1 MAKRKRLN
9 IVRKS
14 GKSQTDKQLVGSSN
28 NVNHNINEEYAQ
40 SGVDTREN
48 LMVASLNHQNYQ
60 SQPEQQIQVGS
71 QVESHISFNGMSSLP
86 KDTILRRK
94 RSSAVRKSSN
104 SQAKEKQILD
114 SSNEVN
120 QNKYSYSKT
129 KEFAQFEADTTENL
143 MLASLNRQNDV
154 PQSEQQIYMGSHV
167 EYPNSFSRMDESL
180 PKDTI
185 GRHTTRLSARKSGKA
200 QAEEQLINSSNA
212 VNRNNHNINVKYAQI
227 GRGTKGNL
235 MVASL
240 SNQNDESQPEQQF
253 QVGSL
258 PKDTIGRN
266 MRFKAVQKGGKART
280 KEPLID
286 SSEVRDTR
294 EKLMAGSLSHQNHE
308 SQPEQQ
314 IQVGSH
320 AEYPISFGRMGKS
333 LPKDTMGRRTRL
345 KDVRKIGK
353 AQAEEQLFDSYPAVN
368 QTNYNIHEKSA
379 QFGGVSAGGN
389 LKVASL
395 NHQSDQSQSEQVL
408 VGSHVESPISFD
420 TTGKRRRLNTV
431 RKSGIAQA
439 EEQLIDSSN
448 AVNENNHNMNEKSAQ
463 LGGASL
469 NHQNYQSQSE
479 QVQVGSHVK
488 SPISFGRMNKRL
500 PNDTMGKHRRLNSVR
515 KSGKAQAEEQ
525 LIDSSNAVNQNNNNI
540 YEKSALGGV
549 STSGNLMGAS
559 LNHHNVQSQSEQ
571 VQVGSHVDSPISFG
585 RMSKRLP
592 KDTMARRKRPTAVQK
607 SGRSQAE
614 KQSINS
620 SIEVNRNNHNIN
632 EERDQFVGDTRG
644 NLMAAS
650 LTHQS
655 HRSQSQQ
662 QVPVE
667 NQVESPISFG
677 RMGKSLPKDTMGKGR
692 RLNAVRKSGKAQAEE
707 QLINSFNTVNQNNHN
722 MHENSAQLVGGNLMG
737 ASLNH
742 RNDQS
747 QSEQVQVESHVES
760 PISFDRMSKR
770 LPRDTMERRKR
781 PNAVRKSGRS
791 QAEKQLIDSSF
802 EVNQNNHN
810 INEECDQF
818 VGANANTRGNLMVA
832 SHNHQSDRSP
842 SQQQIPLESRVEN
855 SISFVRVRQSL
866 SKGQTRVRG
875 YSRMLDVWNLPDGEF
890 IRVEVDSLGNPIEWE
905 GKKLLNAIGSL
916 ARKHQYAP
924 INILSWKDMPELNIT
939 NMLDLIQSKFHFVPT
954 LTDQTKQILKDNLSA
969 KWRQFKH
976 DLKEKGYDE
985 NKTEEEMAANIPD
998 RRVDPSQYRALVHHW
1013 CSQKGQKI
1021 SNINKRNRSKYEDVH
1036 CMGTKSLPRF
1046 IHEVTEANG
1055 VQPSRAEIYIQ
1066 TRTRKDGRIVTEKAA
1081 NVIGELKKHMV
1092 ETSSSCTPQMPQD
1105 STNWANDIY
1114 SKVRGPEKRGSV
1126 RCLGKVPRV
1135 SNTSSQSPNVE
1146 NRVIKLENL
1155 LGNLVSVL
1163 QTRFSADQQINDVLQ
1178 AIAQEVPAAIAPS
1191 TPNDSS
1197 VKLVLEEGFDIIIR
1211 DMMVTHEELD

>member
-14 GKSQTDKQLVGSSN
+14 GKPQTDKQLVDSSN
-28 NVNHNINEEYAQ
+28 EVNHNINEEYEQ
-40 SGVDTREN
+40 FGVDTREN

-60 SQPEQQIQVGS
+60 PQSEQQIQVGS
-71 QVESHISFNGMSSLP
+71 QVESHISFNGMCSSLP

-94 RSSAVRKSSN
+94 RSSAVRNSSN

-120 QNKYSYSKT
+120 QHKYSYSKA
-129 KEFAQFEADTTENL
+129 KEFAQFEAVDTRENL
-143 MLASLNRQNDV
+143 MLASLIRQNDV
-154 PQSEQQIYMGSHV
+154 PQSEQQIYTGSHV
-167 EYPNSFSRMDESL
+167 EHPISFGRMGESL
-180 PKDTI
+180 PEDTI
-185 GRHTTRLSARKSGKA
+185 VRRTTRLSARKSGKA

-212 VNRNNHNINVKYAQI
+212 VNQNNHNINVKYAKI
-227 GRGTKGNL
+227 GRGTKNNL
-235 MVASL
+235 MVVSL
-240 SNQNDESQPEQQF
+240 NNQNDESRSEQQF

-258 PKDTIGRN
+258 PKDTTGRN
-266 MRFKAVQKGGKART
+266 IRFKAVQKGGKAHT
-280 KEPLID
+280 NEQLID
-286 SSEVRDTR
+286 NSNVGDTR
-294 EKLMAGSLSHQNHE
+294 EKLVAGSLSHQNHE

-333 LPKDTMGRRTRL
+333 LPKDTMGRCTRL
-345 KDVRKIGK
+345 NDVRKIGK
-353 AQAEEQLFDSYPAVN
+353 SQAEEQLIDSSPVVH
-368 QTNYNIHEKSA
+368 QTNYSIHEKSA
-379 QFGGVSAGGN
+379 QLGGVSTRGN
-389 LKVASL
+389 LKIASL
-395 NHQSDQSQSEQVL
+395 NHQSDQLQSEQVP
-408 VGSHVESPISFD
+408 VGSHVESPISFGRMNKRLPKD
-420 TTGKRRRLNTV
+420 TMGKRRRLNTV

-448 AVNENNHNMNEKSAQ
+448 AVNENSHNINEKSAQ

-479 QVQVGSHVK
+479 QVQVGSHVE
-488 SPISFGRMNKRL
+488 SPISFGRMSKRL
-500 PNDTMGKHRRLNSVR
+500 PKDTMGKHRRLNAVR
-515 KSGKAQAEEQ
+515 KSGKAQSEEQ
-525 LIDSSNAVNQNNNNI
+525 LIDSSNAVNQNNHNI
-540 YEKSALGGV
+540 YEKSAQLGGV

-571 VQVGSHVDSPISFG
+571 VQVGSHVDSPISFS
-585 RMSKRLP
+585 RTSKRLP
-592 KDTMARRKRPTAVQK
+592 KDTMERRKRPNAVQK

-614 KQSINS
+614 KQLINS
-620 SIEVNRNNHNIN
+620 SIEVNRNHHNIN
-632 EERDQFVGDTRG
+632 EEYDQFVGDTRE

-655 HRSQSQQ
+655 HRSQFQQ

-667 NQVESPISFG
+667 NQVETSISLG
-677 RMGKSLPKDTMGKGR
+677 RVGQRLPKDTTGKRR

-707 QLINSFNTVNQNNHN
+707 QLIDSFNAVGQNNHN
-722 MHENSAQLVGGNLMG
+722 MHEKSAQLGG
-737 ASLNH
+737 
-742 RNDQS
+742 D
-747 QSEQVQVESHVES
+747 
-760 PISFDRMSKR
+760 
-770 LPRDTMERRKR
+770 
-781 PNAVRKSGRS
+781 
-791 QAEKQLIDSSF
+791 
-802 EVNQNNHN
+802 
-810 INEECDQF
+810 
-818 VGANANTRGNLMVA
+818 TRGNLMVA
-832 SHNHQSDRSP
+832 SLNHQSDRSP
-842 SQQQIPLESRVEN
+842 SVQQIPVESRVETC
-855 SISFVRVRQSL
+855 SVGRMSQSL

-875 YSRMLDVWNLPDGEF
+875 YTRMLDVWNLPDGEF
-890 IRVEVDSLGNPIEWE
+890 IRVEVDSLGNPIGWE

-954 LTDQTKQILKDNLSA
+954 LTDQTKQILKDNLSS

-1021 SNINKRNRSKYEDVH
+1021 SNINKRNRSKYEDIH

-1046 IHEVTEANG
+1046 IHEATEANG
-1055 VQPSRAEIYIQ
+1055 AQPSRAEIYIQ
-1066 TRTRKDGRIVTEKAA
+1066 TRTRKDGSIVTEKAA
-1081 NVIGELKKHMV
+1081 DVIGELKKHMV
-1092 ETSSSCTPQMPQD
+1092 EASSSRTPQIPQD

-1126 RCLGKVPRV
+1126 RCLGKVPRL
-1135 SNTSSQSPNVE
+1135 SNTLSRNPNVE
-1146 NRVIKLENL
+1146 NRVVKLENL

-1163 QTRFSADQQINDVLQ
+1163 QTRFSADKQINDVLQ
-1178 AIAQEVPAAIAPS
+1178 AIAQEVPAAAPS
-1191 TPNDSS
+1191 TPDDSS
-1197 VKLVLEEGFDIIIR
+1197 GNYQQTTSDSYSS
-1211 DMMVTHEELD
+1211 DSY

>member
-14 GKSQTDKQLVGSSN
+14 GKPQTDKQLVDSSN
-28 NVNHNINEEYAQ
+28 EVNHNINEEYEQ
-40 SGVDTREN
+40 FGVDTREN
-48 LMVASLNHQNYQ
+48 QMVASLNHQNYQ
-60 SQPEQQIQVGS
+60 PQSEQQIQVGS
-71 QVESHISFNGMSSLP
+71 QVESHISFNGMCSSLP

-94 RSSAVRKSSN
+94 RSSAVRNSSN

-120 QNKYSYSKT
+120 QHKYSYSKA
-129 KEFAQFEADTTENL
+129 KEFAQFEAVDTRENL
-143 MLASLNRQNDV
+143 MLASLIRQNDV
-154 PQSEQQIYMGSHV
+154 PQSEQQIYTGSHV
-167 EYPNSFSRMDESL
+167 EHPISFGRMGESL
-180 PKDTI
+180 PEDTI
-185 GRHTTRLSARKSGKA
+185 VRRTTRLSARKSGKA

-212 VNRNNHNINVKYAQI
+212 VSQNNHNINVKYAKI
-227 GRGTKGNL
+227 GRGTKNNL
-235 MVASL
+235 MVVSL
-240 SNQNDESQPEQQF
+240 NNQNDESQSEQQF

-258 PKDTIGRN
+258 PKDTTGRN
-266 MRFKAVQKGGKART
+266 IKFKAVQK
-280 KEPLID
+280 
-286 SSEVRDTR
+286 DTR
-294 EKLMAGSLSHQNHE
+294 GKLMAGSLSHQNHE

-333 LPKDTMGRRTRL
+333 LPKDTMGRCTRL
-345 KDVRKIGK
+345 NDVRKIGK
-353 AQAEEQLFDSYPAVN
+353 SQAEEQLIDSSPVVH
-368 QTNYNIHEKSA
+368 QTNYSIHEKSA
-379 QFGGVSAGGN
+379 QLGGVSTRGN
-389 LKVASL
+389 RKVASL

-408 VGSHVESPISFD
+408 VGSHMESPISFGRMNKRLPKD
-420 TTGKRRRLNTV
+420 TMGKRRRLNTV

-448 AVNENNHNMNEKSAQ
+448 AVNQNNHNINENSAQ

-479 QVQVGSHVK
+479 QVQVGSHVE
-488 SPISFGRMNKRL
+488 SPISFGRMSKRL
-500 PNDTMGKHRRLNSVR
+500 PKDTMGKHRRLNAVR
-515 KSGKAQAEEQ
+515 KSGKAQSEEQ
-525 LIDSSNAVNQNNNNI
+525 LIDSSNAVNQNNHNI
-540 YEKSALGGV
+540 YEKSAQLGGV

-571 VQVGSHVDSPISFG
+571 VQVGSHVDSPISFSKT
-585 RMSKRLP
+585 SKRLP
-592 KDTMARRKRPTAVQK
+592 KDTMERRKRPNAVQK

-614 KQSINS
+614 KQLINS
-620 SIEVNRNNHNIN
+620 SIEVNRNHHNIN
-632 EERDQFVGDTRG
+632 EEYDQFVGDTRE

-655 HRSQSQQ
+655 HRSQFQQ

-667 NQVESPISFG
+667 NQVETSISLG
-677 RMGKSLPKDTMGKGR
+677 RVGQRLPKDTTGKRR

-707 QLINSFNTVNQNNHN
+707 QLIDSFNAVGQNNHN
-722 MHENSAQLVGGNLMG
+722 MHEKSAQLGGVRTRGNLMG

-747 QSEQVQVESHVES
+747 QSEHAQVESHVES

-770 LPRDTMERRKR
+770 LPRDT
-781 PNAVRKSGRS
+781 
-791 QAEKQLIDSSF
+791 
-802 EVNQNNHN
+802 
-810 INEECDQF
+810 
-818 VGANANTRGNLMVA
+818 RGNLMVA
-832 SHNHQSDRSP
+832 SLNHQSDRSP
-842 SQQQIPLESRVEN
+842 SVQQIPVESRVETC
-855 SISFVRVRQSL
+855 SVGRMSQTL

-875 YSRMLDVWNLPDGEF
+875 YTRMLDVWNLPDGEF
-890 IRVEVDSLGNPIEWE
+890 IRVEVDSLGNPIGWE

-954 LTDQTKQILKDNLSA
+954 LTDQTKQILKDNLSS

-985 NKTEEEMAANIPD
+985 NMTEEEMAANIPD

-1021 SNINKRNRSKYEDVH
+1021 SNINKRNRSKYEDIH

-1046 IHEVTEANG
+1046 IHEATEANG
-1055 VQPSRAEIYIQ
+1055 AQPSRAEIYIQ
-1066 TRTRKDGRIVTEKAA
+1066 TRTRKDGSIVTEKAA
-1081 NVIGELKKHMV
+1081 DVIGELKKHMV
-1092 ETSSSCTPQMPQD
+1092 EASSSRTPQIPQD

-1126 RCLGKVPRV
+1126 RCLGKVPRL
-1135 SNTSSQSPNVE
+1135 SNTLSRNPNVE
-1146 NRVIKLENL
+1146 NRVVKLENL

-1163 QTRFSADQQINDVLQ
+1163 QTRFSADKQINDVLQ
-1178 AIAQEVPAAIAPS
+1178 AIAQEVPAAAPS

-1197 VKLVLEEGFDIIIR
+1197 GNYQQTTSDSYSS
-1211 DMMVTHEELD
+1211 DSY

>member
-14 GKSQTDKQLVGSSN
+14 GKPQTDKQLVDSSN
-28 NVNHNINEEYAQ
+28 EVNHNINEEYEQ
-40 SGVDTREN
+40 FGVDTREN
-48 LMVASLNHQNYQ
+48 QMVASLNHQNYQ
-60 SQPEQQIQVGS
+60 PQSEQQIQVGS
-71 QVESHISFNGMSSLP
+71 QVESHISFNGMCSSLP

-94 RSSAVRKSSN
+94 RSSAVRNSSN

-120 QNKYSYSKT
+120 QHKYSYSKA
-129 KEFAQFEADTTENL
+129 KEFAQFEAVDTRENL
-143 MLASLNRQNDV
+143 MLASLIRQNDV
-154 PQSEQQIYMGSHV
+154 PQSEQQIYTGSHV
-167 EYPNSFSRMDESL
+167 EHPISFGRMGESL
-180 PKDTI
+180 PEDTI
-185 GRHTTRLSARKSGKA
+185 VRRTTRLSARKSGKA

-212 VNRNNHNINVKYAQI
+212 VSQNNHNINVKYAKI
-227 GRGTKGNL
+227 GRGTKNNL
-235 MVASL
+235 MVVSL
-240 SNQNDESQPEQQF
+240 NNQNDESQSEQQF

-258 PKDTIGRN
+258 PKDTTGRN
-266 MRFKAVQKGGKART
+266 IKFKAVQK
-280 KEPLID
+280 
-286 SSEVRDTR
+286 DTR
-294 EKLMAGSLSHQNHE
+294 GKLMAGSLSHQNHE

-333 LPKDTMGRRTRL
+333 LPKDTMGRCTRL
-345 KDVRKIGK
+345 NDVRKIGK
-353 AQAEEQLFDSYPAVN
+353 SQAEEQLIDSSPVVH
-368 QTNYNIHEKSA
+368 QTNYSIHEKSA
-379 QFGGVSAGGN
+379 QLGGVSTRGN
-389 LKVASL
+389 RKVASL

-408 VGSHVESPISFD
+408 VGSHMESPISFGRMNKRLPKD
-420 TTGKRRRLNTV
+420 TMGKRRRLNTV

-448 AVNENNHNMNEKSAQ
+448 AVNQNNHNINENSAQ

-479 QVQVGSHVK
+479 QVQVGSHVE
-488 SPISFGRMNKRL
+488 SPISFGRMSKRL
-500 PNDTMGKHRRLNSVR
+500 PKDTMGKHRRLNAVR
-515 KSGKAQAEEQ
+515 KSGKAQSEEQ
-525 LIDSSNAVNQNNNNI
+525 LIDSSNAVNQNNHNI
-540 YEKSALGGV
+540 YEKSAQLGGV

-571 VQVGSHVDSPISFG
+571 VQVGSHVDSPISFSKT
-585 RMSKRLP
+585 SKRLP
-592 KDTMARRKRPTAVQK
+592 KDTMERRKRPNAVQK

-614 KQSINS
+614 KQLINS
-620 SIEVNRNNHNIN
+620 SIEVNRNHHNIN
-632 EERDQFVGDTRG
+632 EEYDQFVGDTRE

-655 HRSQSQQ
+655 HRSQFQQ

-667 NQVESPISFG
+667 NQVETSISLG
-677 RMGKSLPKDTMGKGR
+677 RVGQRLPKDTTGKRR

-707 QLINSFNTVNQNNHN
+707 QLIDSFNAVGQNNHN
-722 MHENSAQLVGGNLMG
+722 MHEKSAQLGG
-737 ASLNH
+737 
-742 RNDQS
+742 D
-747 QSEQVQVESHVES
+747 
-760 PISFDRMSKR
+760 
-770 LPRDTMERRKR
+770 
-781 PNAVRKSGRS
+781 
-791 QAEKQLIDSSF
+791 
-802 EVNQNNHN
+802 
-810 INEECDQF
+810 
-818 VGANANTRGNLMVA
+818 TRGNLMVA
-832 SHNHQSDRSP
+832 SLNHQSDRSP
-842 SQQQIPLESRVEN
+842 SVQQIPVESRVETC
-855 SISFVRVRQSL
+855 SVGRMSQTL

-875 YSRMLDVWNLPDGEF
+875 YTRMLDVWNLPDGEF
-890 IRVEVDSLGNPIEWE
+890 IRVEVDSLGNPIGWE

-954 LTDQTKQILKDNLSA
+954 LTDQTKQILKDNLSS

-985 NKTEEEMAANIPD
+985 NMTEEEMAANIPD

-1021 SNINKRNRSKYEDVH
+1021 SNINKRNRSKYEDIH

-1046 IHEVTEANG
+1046 IHEATEANG
-1055 VQPSRAEIYIQ
+1055 AQPSRAEIYIQ
-1066 TRTRKDGRIVTEKAA
+1066 TRTRKDGSIVTEKAA
-1081 NVIGELKKHMV
+1081 DVIGELKKHMV
-1092 ETSSSCTPQMPQD
+1092 EASSSRTPQIPQD

-1126 RCLGKVPRV
+1126 RCLGKVPRL
-1135 SNTSSQSPNVE
+1135 SNTLSRNPNVE
-1146 NRVIKLENL
+1146 NRVVKLENL

-1163 QTRFSADQQINDVLQ
+1163 QTRFSADKQINDVLQ
-1178 AIAQEVPAAIAPS
+1178 AIAQEVPAAAPS

-1197 VKLVLEEGFDIIIR
+1197 GNYQQTTSDSYSS
-1211 DMMVTHEELD
+1211 DSY

>member
-14 GKSQTDKQLVGSSN
+14 GKPQTDKQLVDSSN
-28 NVNHNINEEYAQ
+28 EVNHNINEEYEQ
-40 SGVDTREN
+40 FGVDTREN

-60 SQPEQQIQVGS
+60 PQSEQQIQVGS
-71 QVESHISFNGMSSLP
+71 QVESHISFNGMCSSLP

-94 RSSAVRKSSN
+94 RSSAVRNSSN

-120 QNKYSYSKT
+120 QHKYSYSKA
-129 KEFAQFEADTTENL
+129 KEFAQFEAVDTRENL
-143 MLASLNRQNDV
+143 MLASLIRQNDV
-154 PQSEQQIYMGSHV
+154 PQSEQQIYTGSHV
-167 EYPNSFSRMDESL
+167 EHPISFGRMGESL
-180 PKDTI
+180 PEDTI
-185 GRHTTRLSARKSGKA
+185 VRRTTRLSARKSGKA

-212 VNRNNHNINVKYAQI
+212 VNQNNHNINVKYAKI
-227 GRGTKGNL
+227 GRGTKNNL
-235 MVASL
+235 MVVSL
-240 SNQNDESQPEQQF
+240 NNQNDESRSEQQF

-258 PKDTIGRN
+258 PKDTTGRN
-266 MRFKAVQKGGKART
+266 IRFKAVQKGGKAHT
-280 KEPLID
+280 NEQLID
-286 SSEVRDTR
+286 NSNVGDTR
-294 EKLMAGSLSHQNHE
+294 EKLVAGSLSHQNHE

-333 LPKDTMGRRTRL
+333 LPKDTMGRCTRL
-345 KDVRKIGK
+345 NDVRKIGK
-353 AQAEEQLFDSYPAVN
+353 SQAEEQLIDSSPVVH
-368 QTNYNIHEKSA
+368 QTNYSIHEKSA
-379 QFGGVSAGGN
+379 QLGGVSTRGN
-389 LKVASL
+389 LKIASL
-395 NHQSDQSQSEQVL
+395 NHQSDQLQSEQVP
-408 VGSHVESPISFD
+408 VGSHVESPISFGRMNKRLPKD
-420 TTGKRRRLNTV
+420 TMGKRRRLNTV

-448 AVNENNHNMNEKSAQ
+448 AVNENSHNINEKSAQ
-463 LGGASL
+463 LGG
-469 NHQNYQSQSE
+469 E
-479 QVQVGSHVK
+479 QVQVGSHVE
-488 SPISFGRMNKRL
+488 SPISFGRMSKRL
-500 PNDTMGKHRRLNSVR
+500 PKDTMGKHRRLNAVR
-515 KSGKAQAEEQ
+515 KSGKAQSEEQ
-525 LIDSSNAVNQNNNNI
+525 LIDSSNAVNQNNHNI
-540 YEKSALGGV
+540 YEKSAQLGGV

-571 VQVGSHVDSPISFG
+571 VQVGSHVDSPISFS
-585 RMSKRLP
+585 RTSKRLP
-592 KDTMARRKRPTAVQK
+592 KDTMERRKRPNAVQK

-614 KQSINS
+614 KQLINS
-620 SIEVNRNNHNIN
+620 SIEVNRNHHNIN
-632 EERDQFVGDTRG
+632 EEYDQFVGDTRE

-655 HRSQSQQ
+655 HRSQFQQ

-667 NQVESPISFG
+667 NQVETSISLG
-677 RMGKSLPKDTMGKGR
+677 RVGQRLPKDTTGKRR

-707 QLINSFNTVNQNNHN
+707 QLIDSFNAVGQNNHN
-722 MHENSAQLVGGNLMG
+722 MHEKSAQLGGVRTRGNLMG

-747 QSEQVQVESHVES
+747 QSEHAQVESHVES

-781 PNAVRKSGRS
+781 PNAVPKSGRS
-791 QAEKQLIDSSF
+791 QAEKQLIDSSI
-802 EVNQNNHN
+802 EVNRNNHTL
-810 INEECDQF
+810 NEECDQI
-818 VGANANTRGNLMVA
+818 VGDTRGNLMVA
-832 SHNHQSDRSP
+832 SLNHQSDRSP
-842 SQQQIPLESRVEN
+842 SVQQIPVESRVETC
-855 SISFVRVRQSL
+855 SVGRMSQSL

-875 YSRMLDVWNLPDGEF
+875 YTRMLDVWNLPDGEF
-890 IRVEVDSLGNPIEWE
+890 IRVEVDSLGNPIGWE

-954 LTDQTKQILKDNLSA
+954 LTDQTKQILKDNLSS

-1021 SNINKRNRSKYEDVH
+1021 SNINKRNRSKYEDIH

-1046 IHEVTEANG
+1046 IHEATEANG
-1055 VQPSRAEIYIQ
+1055 AQPSRAEIYIQ
-1066 TRTRKDGRIVTEKAA
+1066 TRTRKDGSIVTEKAA
-1081 NVIGELKKHMV
+1081 DVIGELKKHMV
-1092 ETSSSCTPQMPQD
+1092 EASSSRTPQIPQD

-1126 RCLGKVPRV
+1126 RCLGKVPRL
-1135 SNTSSQSPNVE
+1135 SNTLSRNPNVE
-1146 NRVIKLENL
+1146 NRVVKLENL

-1163 QTRFSADQQINDVLQ
+1163 QTRFSADKQINDVLQ
-1178 AIAQEVPAAIAPS
+1178 AIAQEVPAAAPS
-1191 TPNDSS
+1191 TPDDSS
-1197 VKLVLEEGFDIIIR
+1197 GNYQQTTSDSYSS
-1211 DMMVTHEELD
+1211 DSY

>member
-14 GKSQTDKQLVGSSN
+14 GKPQTDKQLVDSSN
-28 NVNHNINEEYAQ
+28 EVNHNINEEYEQ
-40 SGVDTREN
+40 FGVDTREN
-48 LMVASLNHQNYQ
+48 QMVASLNHQNYQ
-60 SQPEQQIQVGS
+60 PQSEQQIQVGS
-71 QVESHISFNGMSSLP
+71 QVESHISFNGMCSSLP

-94 RSSAVRKSSN
+94 RSSAVRNSSN

-120 QNKYSYSKT
+120 QHKYSYSKA
-129 KEFAQFEADTTENL
+129 KEFAQFEAVDTRENL
-143 MLASLNRQNDV
+143 MLASLIRQNDV
-154 PQSEQQIYMGSHV
+154 PQSEQQIYTGSHV
-167 EYPNSFSRMDESL
+167 EHPISFGRMGESL
-180 PKDTI
+180 PEDTI
-185 GRHTTRLSARKSGKA
+185 VRRTTRLSARKSGKA

-212 VNRNNHNINVKYAQI
+212 VSQNNHNINVKYAKI
-227 GRGTKGNL
+227 GRGTKNNL
-235 MVASL
+235 MVVSL
-240 SNQNDESQPEQQF
+240 NNQNDESQSEQQF

-258 PKDTIGRN
+258 PKDTTGRN
-266 MRFKAVQKGGKART
+266 IKFKAVQK
-280 KEPLID
+280 
-286 SSEVRDTR
+286 DTR
-294 EKLMAGSLSHQNHE
+294 GKLMAGSLSHQNHE

-333 LPKDTMGRRTRL
+333 LPKDTMGRCTRL
-345 KDVRKIGK
+345 NDVRKIGK
-353 AQAEEQLFDSYPAVN
+353 SQAEEQLIDSSPVVH
-368 QTNYNIHEKSA
+368 QTNYSIHEKSA
-379 QFGGVSAGGN
+379 QLGGVSTRGN
-389 LKVASL
+389 RKVASL

-408 VGSHVESPISFD
+408 VGSHMESPISFGRMNKRLPKD
-420 TTGKRRRLNTV
+420 TMGKRRRLNTV

-448 AVNENNHNMNEKSAQ
+448 AVNQNNHNINENSAQ

-479 QVQVGSHVK
+479 QVQVGSHVE
-488 SPISFGRMNKRL
+488 SPISFGRMSKRL
-500 PNDTMGKHRRLNSVR
+500 PKDTMGKHRRLNAVR
-515 KSGKAQAEEQ
+515 KSGKAQSEEQ
-525 LIDSSNAVNQNNNNI
+525 LIDSSNAVNQNNHNI
-540 YEKSALGGV
+540 YEKSAQLGGV

-571 VQVGSHVDSPISFG
+571 VQVGSHVDSPISFSKT
-585 RMSKRLP
+585 SKRLP
-592 KDTMARRKRPTAVQK
+592 KDTMERRKRPNAVQK

-614 KQSINS
+614 KQLINS
-620 SIEVNRNNHNIN
+620 SIEVNRNHHNIN
-632 EERDQFVGDTRG
+632 EEYDQFVGDTRE

-655 HRSQSQQ
+655 HRSQFQQ

-667 NQVESPISFG
+667 NQVETSISLG
-677 RMGKSLPKDTMGKGR
+677 RVGQRLPKDTTGKRR

-707 QLINSFNTVNQNNHN
+707 QLIDSFNAVGQNNHN
-722 MHENSAQLVGGNLMG
+722 MHEKSAQLGG
-737 ASLNH
+737 
-742 RNDQS
+742 
-747 QSEQVQVESHVES
+747 
-760 PISFDRMSKR
+760 
-770 LPRDTMERRKR
+770 DTMERRKR
-781 PNAVRKSGRS
+781 PNAVPKSGRS
-791 QAEKQLIDSSF
+791 QAEKQLIDSSI
-802 EVNQNNHN
+802 EVNRNNHTL
-810 INEECDQF
+810 NEECDQI
-818 VGANANTRGNLMVA
+818 VGDTRGNLMVA
-832 SHNHQSDRSP
+832 SLNHQSDRSP
-842 SQQQIPLESRVEN
+842 SVQQIPVESRVETC
-855 SISFVRVRQSL
+855 SVGRMSQTL

-875 YSRMLDVWNLPDGEF
+875 YTRMLDVWNLPDGEF
-890 IRVEVDSLGNPIEWE
+890 IRVEVDSLGNPIGWE

-954 LTDQTKQILKDNLSA
+954 LTDQTKQILKDNLSS

-985 NKTEEEMAANIPD
+985 NMTEEEMAANIPD

-1021 SNINKRNRSKYEDVH
+1021 SNINKRNRSKYEDIH

-1046 IHEVTEANG
+1046 IHEATEANG
-1055 VQPSRAEIYIQ
+1055 AQPSRAEIYIQ
-1066 TRTRKDGRIVTEKAA
+1066 TRTRKDGSIVTEKAA
-1081 NVIGELKKHMV
+1081 DVIGELKKHMV
-1092 ETSSSCTPQMPQD
+1092 EASSSRTPQIPQD

-1126 RCLGKVPRV
+1126 RCLGKVPRL
-1135 SNTSSQSPNVE
+1135 SNTLSRNPNVE
-1146 NRVIKLENL
+1146 NRVVKLENL

-1163 QTRFSADQQINDVLQ
+1163 QTRFSADKQINDVLQ
-1178 AIAQEVPAAIAPS
+1178 AIAQEVPAAAPS

-1197 VKLVLEEGFDIIIR
+1197 GNYQQTTSDSYSS
-1211 DMMVTHEELD
+1211 DSY

>member
-14 GKSQTDKQLVGSSN
+14 GKPQTDKQLVDSSN
-28 NVNHNINEEYAQ
+28 EVNHNINEEYEQ
-40 SGVDTREN
+40 FGVDTREN
-48 LMVASLNHQNYQ
+48 QMVASLNHQNYQ
-60 SQPEQQIQVGS
+60 PQSEQQIQVGS
-71 QVESHISFNGMSSLP
+71 QVESHISFNGMCSSLP

-94 RSSAVRKSSN
+94 RSSAVRNSSN

-120 QNKYSYSKT
+120 QHKYSYSKA
-129 KEFAQFEADTTENL
+129 KEFAQFEAVDTRENL
-143 MLASLNRQNDV
+143 MLASLIRQNDV
-154 PQSEQQIYMGSHV
+154 PQSEQQIYTGSHV
-167 EYPNSFSRMDESL
+167 EHPISFGRMGESL
-180 PKDTI
+180 PEDTI
-185 GRHTTRLSARKSGKA
+185 VRRTTRLSARKSGKA

-212 VNRNNHNINVKYAQI
+212 VSQNNHNINVKYAKI
-227 GRGTKGNL
+227 GRGTKNNL
-235 MVASL
+235 MVVSL
-240 SNQNDESQPEQQF
+240 NNQNDESQSEQQF

-258 PKDTIGRN
+258 PKDTTGRN
-266 MRFKAVQKGGKART
+266 IKFKAVQK
-280 KEPLID
+280 
-286 SSEVRDTR
+286 DTR
-294 EKLMAGSLSHQNHE
+294 GKLMAGSLSHQNHE

-333 LPKDTMGRRTRL
+333 LPKDTMGRCTRL
-345 KDVRKIGK
+345 NDVRKIGK
-353 AQAEEQLFDSYPAVN
+353 S
-368 QTNYNIHEKSA
+368 
-379 QFGGVSAGGN
+379 
-389 LKVASL
+389 
-395 NHQSDQSQSEQVL
+395 
-408 VGSHVESPISFD
+408 
-420 TTGKRRRLNTV
+420 
-431 RKSGIAQA
+431 QA
-439 EEQLIDSSN
+439 EEQLIDSSPVVHQTN
-448 AVNENNHNMNEKSAQ
+448 YSIHEKSAQ

-479 QVQVGSHVK
+479 QVQVGSHVE
-488 SPISFGRMNKRL
+488 SPISFGRMSKRL
-500 PNDTMGKHRRLNSVR
+500 PKDTMGKHRRLNAVR
-515 KSGKAQAEEQ
+515 KSGKAQSEEQ
-525 LIDSSNAVNQNNNNI
+525 LIDSSNAVNQNNHNI
-540 YEKSALGGV
+540 YEKSAQLGGV

-571 VQVGSHVDSPISFG
+571 VQVGSHVDSPISFSKT
-585 RMSKRLP
+585 SKRLP
-592 KDTMARRKRPTAVQK
+592 KDTMERRKRPNAVQK

-614 KQSINS
+614 KQLINS
-620 SIEVNRNNHNIN
+620 SIEVNRNHHNIN
-632 EERDQFVGDTRG
+632 EEYDQFVGDTRE

-655 HRSQSQQ
+655 HRSQFQQ

-667 NQVESPISFG
+667 NQVETSISLG
-677 RMGKSLPKDTMGKGR
+677 RVGQRLPKDTTGKRR

-707 QLINSFNTVNQNNHN
+707 QLIDSFNAVGQNNHN
-722 MHENSAQLVGGNLMG
+722 MHEKSAQLGGVRTRGNLMG

-747 QSEQVQVESHVES
+747 QSEHAQVESHVES

-781 PNAVRKSGRS
+781 PNAVPKSGRS
-791 QAEKQLIDSSF
+791 QAEKQLIDSSI
-802 EVNQNNHN
+802 EVNRNNHTL
-810 INEECDQF
+810 NEECDQI
-818 VGANANTRGNLMVA
+818 VGDTRGNLMVA
-832 SHNHQSDRSP
+832 SLNHQSDRSP
-842 SQQQIPLESRVEN
+842 SVQQIPVESRVETC
-855 SISFVRVRQSL
+855 SVGRMSQTL

-875 YSRMLDVWNLPDGEF
+875 YTRMLDVWNLPDGEF
-890 IRVEVDSLGNPIEWE
+890 IRVEVDSLGNPIGWE

-954 LTDQTKQILKDNLSA
+954 LTDQTKQILKDNLSS

-985 NKTEEEMAANIPD
+985 NMTEEEMAANIPD

-1021 SNINKRNRSKYEDVH
+1021 SNINKRNRSKYEDIH

-1046 IHEVTEANG
+1046 IHEATEANG
-1055 VQPSRAEIYIQ
+1055 AQPSRAEIYIQ
-1066 TRTRKDGRIVTEKAA
+1066 TRTRKDGSIVTEKAA
-1081 NVIGELKKHMV
+1081 DVIGELKKHMV
-1092 ETSSSCTPQMPQD
+1092 EASSSRTPQIPQD

-1126 RCLGKVPRV
+1126 RCLGKVPRL
-1135 SNTSSQSPNVE
+1135 SNTLSRNPNVE
-1146 NRVIKLENL
+1146 NRVVKLENL

-1163 QTRFSADQQINDVLQ
+1163 QTRFSADKQINDVLQ
-1178 AIAQEVPAAIAPS
+1178 AIAQEVPAAAPS

-1197 VKLVLEEGFDIIIR
+1197 GNYQQTTSDSYSS
-1211 DMMVTHEELD
+1211 DSY